1 MASAKAAEQV
11 ETLEQGMRAPAAAN
25 GQPGAE
31 GMEQAAREHVWI
43 HQLPWAEFESDNLR
57 IFDRG
62 EGARLYD
69 VRGREY
75 IDGISGLWV
84 VNAGHGRREIAQAYA
99 DQAARLGY
107 ASAMTYTTTPAVKLA
122 DKLAEITPGD
132 LTRVFFV
139 SGGSEAVETAVK
151 IAKQVQAM
159 RGFPKRYK
167 IIARRRSYHGMTQ
180 GAMSLSAVRNE
191 NWFGPFMYG
200 VYHVPHP
207 DRYRSDFG
215 LEGEEA
221 DLMAARYVEQEIL
234 NQGPETVAAV
244 IGEPVSTAAG
254 VHVPS
259 PKYWQ
264 LLREIC
270 DRHGVLLIADEV
282 INGFGRT
289 GTMFA
294 TEQFGFVPDIMTMA
308 KALSSG
314 YAPIAAAI
322 VRESIYDVFK
332 ENKDAVIGH
341 LITFGG
347 HAAACAAALKNLEVF
362 EEEQLVARGAEQGKY
377 LKSRLQELRA
387 HPTVG
392 DVRGLGMMY
401 GLDLVKNKETRESW
415 RKDAPFTARLGE
427 LALERGLVTRAWDV
441 MHFAPPL
448 VTTKEEIDRM
458 VEIADE
464 SLTIAE
470 REFASEIAG

>member
-1 MASAKAAEQV
+1 MAGAKTMEQVGILNRGAEVLGASA
-11 ETLEQGMRAPAAAN
+11 LEQS
-25 GQPGAE
+25 
-31 GMEQAAREHVWI
+31 ARDHVWI

-62 EGARLYD
+62 EGSRLYD
-69 VRGREY
+69 VHGREY
-75 IDGISGLWV
+75 IDGIAGLWV

-107 ASAMTYTTTPAVKLA
+107 ASAMTYTTTPAVRLA
-122 DKLAEITPGD
+122 EKLAEITPGD
-132 LTRVFFV
+132 LGRVFFV

-151 IAKQVQAM
+151 IAKQVQSM

-167 IIARRRSYHGMTQ
+167 IIARRRSYHGMTH
-180 GAMSLSAVRNE
+180 GAMSLSAARNE
-191 NWFGPFMYG
+191 TWFGPFMYG
-200 VYHVPHP
+200 VFHVPHP

-221 DLMAARYVEQEIL
+221 DLMAARYVEQEIV

-244 IGEPVSTAAG
+244 IGEPISTAAG

-264 LLREIC
+264 MLREIC
-270 DRHGVLLIADEV
+270 DRNGVLLIADEV

-308 KALSSG
+308 KGLSSG

-322 VRESIYDVFK
+322 VREPVYDVFK
-332 ENKDAVIGH
+332 ENKEAVMGH
-341 LITFGG
+341 MLTFGG
-347 HAAACAAALKNLEVF
+347 HPAACAAALKNLEIF
-362 EEEQLVARGAEQGKY
+362 EDEGLVAQSAEKGRY
-377 LKSRLQELRA
+377 LGSRLRELLA

-392 DVRGLGMMY
+392 DVRGRGLMY

-415 RKDAPFTARLGE
+415 GKGHAFTARLGE
-427 LALERGLVTRAWDV
+427 LALQKGLVTRVWDV
-441 MHFAPPL
+441 IHFAPPL
-448 VTTKEEIDRM
+448 VATTEEIDRM

-464 SLTIAE
+464 ALTIAE
-470 REFASEIAG
+470 REFAAEILG